1 MVVYN
6 ILPLKSYTNKAVKLK
21 PGISLKNKKCWK
33 IFVSKAYNW
42 WLL

>member
-21 PGISLKNKKCWK
+21 PGRFKKKKNVEKSLLVKP
-33 IFVSKAYNW
+33 IIDGF
-42 WLL
+42 

>member
-21 PGISLKNKKCWK
+21 PGRSLKKKNVEK
-33 IFVSKAYNW
+33 S
-42 WLL
+42 LLVKSIIDGF